1 MRAEAL
7 LALLRACQ
15 VRHAGLVRD
24 EALVLDELVRARVV
38 APVAGTSLV
47 GAAIEDELDAE
58 VDVEALAAPRDLD
71 PVREAGDGPV
81 RPAAATVVRDVLV
94 ELLGQVALAID
105 VVPREVIGDRRQ
117 GEVPAARG
125 ERT

>member
-38 APVAGTSLV
+38 APVAGAGLV
-47 GAAIEDELDAE
+47 GAAVEDELDAE

-81 RPAAATVVRDVLV
+81 RPAAAAVVRDVLV
-94 ELLGQVALAID
+94 QLLGQVALPVD
-105 VVPREVIGDRRQ
+105 VVPREVVGDRRQ
-117 GEVPAARG
+117 GEVPTARG